1 MKLFQITTRLSGNTQ
16 LTRLKVLAKKE
27 CHLHEHFPNRVL
39 IENEIEFTNL
49 VSHTQNEI
57 KSEELQEHMSE
68 INFQS
73 MASLV
78 REVHGEV
85 AVLAMLFGAASVI
98 RRKIIETTGF
108 FPLLNIYGNP
118 ASGKTSL
125 ADAINRLFYAN
136 KSFLNPPFPIKN
148 LKKIS
153 ETSYE
158 SIIVIDEFYEDIDD
172 YRLNSTL
179 KSMYDNQV
187 FQTDSLDSGIEKIIT
202 PLNYA
207 TIISSCD
214 KIKDVCLQSR
224 TIPVHLEFTHFSKHQ
239 ELKHQLLSRV
249 LRRNDFYKIRN
260 KINLR
265 QEEFSV
271 RFNALYPE
279 IKAILLSRNPKLSL
293 SRQTANIAVL
303 MTMYKILRTS
313 GIYNIDIPTSFFVQ
327 YIK

>member
-1 MKLFQITTRLSGNTQ
+1 MKLFQITTRLSGNTH
-16 LTRLKVLAKKE
+16 LTRLKVLAEKE
-27 CHLHEHFPNRVL
+27 CHLQEHFSNRVL

-57 KSEELQEHMSE
+57 ISEELQEHISE

-78 REVHGEV
+78 SEVHGEV
-85 AVLAMLFGAASVI
+85 AVLALLFGAASVI

-153 ETSYE
+153 ETSNE
-158 SIIVIDEFYEDIDD
+158 SIIVIDDFYEDNDD

-179 KSMYDNQV
+179 KKMYDNQF
-187 FQTDSLDSGIEKIIT
+187 FQTGSLDSGIEKRIT

-214 KIKDVCLQSR
+214 KIKDVGLQSR
-224 TIPVHLEFTHFSKHQ
+224 TIPVHLEFTDFSKYQ
-239 ELKHQLLSRV
+239 ELKHLLLSRT
-249 LRRNDFYKIRN
+249 LGRNDFYNIRN

-265 QEEFSV
+265 QEEFSI

-279 IKAILLSRNPKLSL
+279 IKEILASRIPKLDL
-293 SRQTANIAVL
+293 SQQTSNIAVL
-303 MTMYKILRTS
+303 MTMYKILRGA
-313 GIYNIDIPTSFFVQ
+313 GIYNIEIPTSFFVQ